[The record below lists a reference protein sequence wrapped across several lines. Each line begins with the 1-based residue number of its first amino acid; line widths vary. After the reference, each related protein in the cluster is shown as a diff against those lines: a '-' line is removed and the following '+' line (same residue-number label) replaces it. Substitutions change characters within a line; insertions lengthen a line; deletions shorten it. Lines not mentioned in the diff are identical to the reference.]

1 MSITLIGGMDRLRR
15 DYENAA
21 KELGVALTVC
31 TGKESCLVDKMGTP
45 DLAIL
50 LTDMVSHNA
59 RTRVLQKSRRTG
71 IPVRFLKTNGVSGLR
86 RCLGALVAEVR
97 GAA

>member
-1 MSITLIGGMDRLRR
+1 MSIALIGGMDRLRR

-21 KELGVALTVC
+21 REFGVTLTVC

-45 DLAIL
+45 DVAIL

-59 RTRVLQKSRRTG
+59 RTRVLQKTRRTG
-71 IPVRFLKTNGVSGLR
+71 IPVCFLKSNGVSGLR
-86 RCLGALVAEVR
+86 RYLGTLVAETR
-97 GAA
+97 GLA

>member
-1 MSITLIGGMDRLRR
+1 MDRLRR

-31 TGKESCLVDKMGTP
+31 TGKESCLADKMGTP

-50 LTDMVSHNA
+50 LTDMVSHSA
-59 RTRVLQKSRRTG
+59 RTRVLQKSRRAG